1 MDTDSLYLTA
11 SPTEKLRLQLLLIFA
26 EEGDIDSILRTMQE
40 LEMEAYNRGWD
51 DALYEKGTRRGAD

>member
-1 MDTDSLYLTA
+1 MDTDSLYTTA
-11 SPTEKLRLQLLLIFA
+11 SPIEKLRLQLILIFA
-26 EEGDIDSILRTMQE
+26 EEGDVDSIIRTMQE